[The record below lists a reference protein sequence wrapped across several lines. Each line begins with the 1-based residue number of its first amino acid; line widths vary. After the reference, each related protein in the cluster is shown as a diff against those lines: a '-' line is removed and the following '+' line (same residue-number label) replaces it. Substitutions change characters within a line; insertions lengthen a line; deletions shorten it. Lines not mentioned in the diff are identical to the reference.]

1 VSEVVAGATKR
12 LIDPETHVSAARIV
26 FMVGETNVGIDLMS
40 MENRRSTVNDPT
52 SGIKLGLSAEVTAI
66 LAAVDAL
73 PPSAPTAC
81 IGWDAHHVA
90 AHLAAGS
97 KETAD
102 LIEESVSGQPSRPT
116 RGFQEREAPFRA
128 LSHDKLLLSLGTEIE
143 RKVAAL
149 AALAQRENP
158 SIDYT
163 GTRVS
168 VVEFTTH
175 SRSEAAIHRWDLLG
189 YDDIGTE
196 MLAAPDLTTHAV
208 KMLNRM
214 QILNESARAI
224 GQRASQVDTAPVRI
238 VFRSPDRPD
247 IVLIASADGSRFE
260 LAEGI
265 VDGDVTLKTDPA
277 NRLLVLWGRK
287 SANRSIELDG
297 DPDIIAALDTVLWPD
312 AQPWPHTVTT

>member
-1 VSEVVAGATKR
+1 
-12 LIDPETHVSAARIV
+12 
-26 FMVGETNVGIDLMS
+26 M
-40 MENRRSTVNDPT
+40 NDPT
-52 SGIKLGLSAEVTAI
+52 SGFEPGSSAEAAAI
-66 LAAVDAL
+66 LAALDAL

-81 IGWDAHHVA
+81 IGWNAHHVA

-97 KETAD
+97 RETAD
-102 LIEESVSGQPSRPT
+102 LIEESVPGQPNRPT
-116 RGFQEREAPFRA
+116 RGFEERETPFRA
-128 LSHDKLLLSLGTEIE
+128 LSHDKLLLSLGTQIE

-149 AALAQRENP
+149 ATLAQREDP

-168 VVEFTTH
+168 VDEFTTH

-189 YDDIGTE
+189 DDDTGTE

-214 QILNESARAI
+214 PILNESARAI
-224 GQRASQVDTAPVRI
+224 GQRASQVDAAPVRI
-238 VFRSPDRPD
+238 VFRSPGQPA
-247 IVLIASADGSRFE
+247 IVLVASGNGTRFE

-265 VDGDVTLKTDPA
+265 VDGDVTLTTDAA

-287 SANRSIELDG
+287 SANRSVELDG
-297 DPDIIAALDTVLWPD
+297 DPAIIAALDAVLWPD
-312 AQPWPHTVTT
+312 AQPWPHTVTA